1 MKSLCIGREDVADT
15 EGAGAG
21 DEDERRMCVGKEN
34 DSQERPFPWLPEQA
48 FVASDRWGSQL
59 SPGS

>member
-21 DEDERRMCVGKEN
+21 DEDERRIVGKEN